1 MKILLDGRFY
11 GLENAGLGRY
21 TMNLIDSLN
30 GLDSK
35 NSYVLLLRKKYF
47 DNLKVPKNWEKV
59 EADFKHYGADE
70 QVKLPKLIN
79 KYNPDITHFLHF
91 NVPINFK
98 GKYLVTIHDMIMH
111 RQSGRDATTL
121 SYPVYLVK
129 RLMYK
134 KVFSSAVLNSQKII
148 VPSEFVKKEIV
159 NYFKVPQEKVVVT
172 YEGI

>member
-21 TMNLIDSLN
+21 TMNLIDSLSE
-30 GLDSK
+30 LDSK
-35 NSYVLLLRKKYF
+35 NSYILLLRKKYF
-47 DNLKVPKNWEKV
+47 DNLNVPKNWEKV
-59 EADFKHYGADE
+59 EADFKHYGIDE

-121 SYPVYLVK
+121 PYPVYLVK

-134 KVFSSAVLNSQKII
+134 KVFSTAVLNSQKII